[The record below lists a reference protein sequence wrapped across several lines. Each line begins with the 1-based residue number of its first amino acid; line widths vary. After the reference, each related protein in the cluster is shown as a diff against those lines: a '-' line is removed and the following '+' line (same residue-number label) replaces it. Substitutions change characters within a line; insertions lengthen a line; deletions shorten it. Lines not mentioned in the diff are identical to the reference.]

1 MGDGSYANLPTA
13 SNDPSQQQLQQSQ
26 PPSACCCDPN
36 NSGSSSDGSGGGG
49 GGGCQSNLIHFSNQS
64 VMTSNNSC
72 DGSSS
77 GQLQQNSQSQDG
89 GGSHHL
95 PATVKFELGRIEVC
109 EGCGQGISDRYVMRV
124 ADGSWHEECLVCCVC
139 RAPLVHS
146 CFTRAGRVY
155 CRQDYDR

>member
-1 MGDGSYANLPTA
+1 MA
-13 SNDPSQQQLQQSQ
+13 SNDPNQQQLQQSQ

-36 NSGSSSDGSGGGG
+36 NSGSSSDG
-49 GGGCQSNLIHFSNQS
+49 GCQSNLIRFNSPSTHHHHHQS
-64 VMTSNNSC
+64 VMTSNSSC
-72 DGSSS
+72 DGSAS
-77 GQLQQNSQSQDG
+77 GQQTSSQDG
-89 GGSHHL
+89 GHL

-146 CFTRAGRVY
+146 CFTRAGRIY

>member
-1 MGDGSYANLPTA
+1 M
-13 SNDPSQQQLQQSQ
+13 QQSQ
-26 PPSACCCDPN
+26 TPSACCCDPN
-36 NSGSSSDGSGGGG
+36 NSGSSSDG
-49 GGGCQSNLIHFSNQS
+49 GCQSNLIHFNSSSTPHHHQS
-64 VMTSNNSC
+64 VMTSNSSC

-77 GQLQQNSQSQDG
+77 GQQTSSQDG
-89 GGSHHL
+89 GHL

-146 CFTRAGRVY
+146 CFTRAGRIY
-155 CRQDYDR
+155 CRQDYDRYICNLISI